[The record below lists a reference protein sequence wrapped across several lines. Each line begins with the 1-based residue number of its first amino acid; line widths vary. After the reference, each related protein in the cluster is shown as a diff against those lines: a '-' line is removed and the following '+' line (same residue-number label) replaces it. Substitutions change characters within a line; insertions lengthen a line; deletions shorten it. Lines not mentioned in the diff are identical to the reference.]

1 MRESDWLMRSPDRT
15 RVSLS
20 RNYSSRT
27 LILDSNNSCRIAA
40 VSRTVN
46 KNRSDKRCSRRGPP
60 LAPRRLENF
69 RKSPSR
75 PVVCLQR
82 EQAAKHRAAVNVEEV
97 ASHYRRS
104 GVDTWQRSQPHSSLF
119 LLSQSGPGGNGTGK
133 VFITTLAQ
141 FSKLVTRSLKPRRVM
156 HASPPHSSP
165 V

>member
-15 RVSLS
+15 RVPLS

-82 EQAAKHRAAVNVEEV
+82 EQAAKHRAVNVEEV

-104 GVDTWQRSQPHSSLF
+104 GVDTWRRSSRIPRCSFFRRAVLVGTAQERYLLRRWPSLA
-119 LLSQSGPGGNGTGK
+119 N
-133 VFITTLAQ
+133 
-141 FSKLVTRSLKPRRVM
+141 
-156 HASPPHSSP
+156 
-165 V
+165 

>member
-15 RVSLS
+15 RVPLS

-75 PVVCLQR
+75 PVVYLQR
-82 EQAAKHRAAVNVEEV
+82 EQAAKHRAVNVEEV

-104 GVDTWQRSQPHSSLF
+104 GVDTWRRSSRIPRCSFFRRAVLVGTAQERYLLRRWPSLA
-119 LLSQSGPGGNGTGK
+119 N
-133 VFITTLAQ
+133 
-141 FSKLVTRSLKPRRVM
+141 
-156 HASPPHSSP
+156 
-165 V
+165 